1 MLEFEGVR
9 YTLRF
14 SQKRIEM
21 IEAVTNMPT
30 MAELSRTKGF
40 LSLSALKT
48 YFAYALK
55 YQDEESGGGY
65 VNVKKGMDI
74 CTKLIDGEGYEAVC
88 MLVLEALERGCPFFF
103 PRD

>member
-1 MLEFEGVR
+1 MIEFDGIK

-14 SQKRIEM
+14 SQRRIEM
-21 IEAVTNMPT
+21 IESVTNMPT
-30 MAELSRTKGF
+30 MAELNRTRGF
-40 LSLSALKT
+40 LSLSSLKT

-55 YQDEESGGGY
+55 IEDGEGY

-74 CTKLIDGEGYEAVC
+74 CAKLIDDMGYEEVC
-88 MLVLEALERGCPFFF
+88 MIVLEALERDCPFFF